1 MKNMTWVVEYPGV
14 AKWIQWVEENAGVS
28 ISPFAA
34 SWVITFVRFS
44 LFLGLF
50 FPRSLVFPGLFF
62 SRFFLGFCFRFF
74 QGFCFLL

>member
-34 SWVITFVRFS
+34 SWVITKS
-44 LFLGLF
+44 
-50 FPRSLVFPGLFF
+50 
-62 SRFFLGFCFRFF
+62 
-74 QGFCFLL
+74 